1 METEKY
7 LNDDDVFTNGD
18 WEGENLEDVA
28 DEVPEFLEWL
38 LVKDTL
44 EYDERERI
52 QLALDK
58 ATTQLTRTTKPD
70 TNTT

>member
-44 EYDERERI
+44 EYD
-52 QLALDK
+52 
-58 ATTQLTRTTKPD
+58 
-70 TNTT
+70 